1 MRSHFSLT
9 AISSKQLQLNVS
21 DRQEQTRKVTMKIGD
36 KVRILANRYVKVDRT
51 GVIAR
56 PETAECYSW
65 EDPSGRMETGR
76 WEVVI
81 DEEFHHL
88 NPCIL
93 AEGVLCFRPIEMQ
106 VIG

>member
-1 MRSHFSLT
+1 
-9 AISSKQLQLNVS
+9 
-21 DRQEQTRKVTMKIGD
+21 MKIGD
-36 KVRILANRYVKVDRT
+36 KVRILADRYVKVDRT

-56 PETAECYSW
+56 PETVKCLSW
-65 EDPSGRMETGR
+65 ERPNCRMETGR

-81 DEEFHHL
+81 DEEFRHL
-88 NPCIL
+88 SPCIN